1 MVNAMGQRILITG
14 ARRGIGAA
22 IAVGLARPGNT
33 LLLHHLAAEAEAEG
47 VARLCRDLGATAEL
61 LDADLADP
69 GAVAGLAE
77 RAGPVDVLIN
87 NAAKASN
94 VDIGVLPLAEWQQTL
109 AVNVTAPMLLSQAL
123 AAGMA
128 ERGWG
133 RIVNVVSPTVRMGGP
148 SGPSYVASKAAL
160 IGLTRSLARA
170 LGPSGIT
177 VNALSPGAIRTEGE
191 AELTGGRD
199 AELHAPLVATQAVPR
214 ALVPEDLVATVRLLV
229 SDGAGA
235 LTGQVIEVGGGLI
248 FR

>member
-1 MVNAMGQRILITG
+1 MSQRILITG

-33 LLLHHLAAEAEAEG
+33 LLLHHLGATAETEG
-47 VARLCRDLGATAEL
+47 VAGLCRDLGADAEL

-69 GAVAGLAE
+69 AAITRLAGQ
-77 RAGPVDVLIN
+77 AGPVDVLIN
-87 NAAKASN
+87 NAARASN
-94 VDIGVLPLAEWQQTL
+94 VPFGALPLDEWAQTF
-109 AVNVTAPMLLSQAL
+109 AVNVTAPMLLAQHLS
-123 AAGMA
+123 AGMA

-160 IGLTRSLARA
+160 IGLTRSLARS
-170 LGPSGIT
+170 LGPLGIT

-191 AELTGGRD
+191 VELEESMTAD
-199 AELHAPLVATQAVPR
+199 ALARRPDLASTQAIPR
-214 ALVPEDLVATVRLLV
+214 SLVPEDLVATVRLLI
-229 SDGAGA
+229 SDGSGA
-235 LTGQVIEVGGGLI
+235 LTGQVIEVGGGLV

>member
-1 MVNAMGQRILITG
+1 MGQRILITG

-22 IAVGLARPGNT
+22 LAVGLARPGTT
-33 LLLHHLAAEAEAEG
+33 LLLHHLAAAGEAET
-47 VARLCRDLGATAEL
+47 VAGLCRDLGAKTEL

-69 GAVAGLAE
+69 TAVGALAAA
-77 RAGPVDVLIN
+77 AGPVDVLIN
-87 NAAKASN
+87 NAARASN
-94 VDIGVLPLAEWQQTL
+94 VGFDVLSLDEWQSTF
-109 AVNVTAPMLLSQAL
+109 AVNVTAPMLLAQAL
-123 AAGMA
+123 SAGMA

-160 IGLTRSLARA
+160 IGLTRSLARS
-170 LGPSGIT
+170 LGPAGIT
-177 VNALSPGAIRTEGE
+177 VNALSPGATRTEGE
-191 AELTGGRD
+191 AELAGGRD
-199 AELHAPLVATQAVPR
+199 AETHAPLVAAQAIPR
-214 ALVPEDLVATVRLLV
+214 SLVPEDVVATTRLLI

>member
-1 MVNAMGQRILITG
+1 MVNGMRQRILITG

-22 IAVGLARPGNT
+22 LAVGLARPGHT
-33 LLLHHLAAEAEAEG
+33 LLLHHLAAAAEAET
-47 VARLCRDLGATAEL
+47 VARHCRDLGATAEVVE
-61 LDADLADP
+61 ADLADP
-69 GAVAGLAE
+69 AAVRTLAD
-77 RAGPVDVLIN
+77 RAGPVDVLVN

-94 VDIGVLPLAEWQQTL
+94 VDLDVLPLDEWQRTF
-109 AVNVTAPMLLSQAL
+109 AVNVTAPMLLAQSL
-123 AAGMA
+123 SAGMA
-128 ERGWG
+128 ARGWG

-160 IGLTRSLARA
+160 IGLTRSLARS

-191 AELTGGRD
+191 AELAAGRD
-199 AELHAPLVATQAVPR
+199 AETHAPLVATQAIPR
-214 ALVPEDLVATVRLLV
+214 PLVPEDLVATVRLLI

>member
-1 MVNAMGQRILITG
+1 MGQRILITG

-22 IAVGLARPGNT
+22 LAVGLARPGTT
-33 LLLHHLAAEAEAEG
+33 LLLHHLAAAGEAET
-47 VARLCRDLGATAEL
+47 VAGLCRDLGAKTEL

-69 GAVAGLAE
+69 TAVGALAAA
-77 RAGPVDVLIN
+77 AGPVDVLIN
-87 NAAKASN
+87 NAARASN
-94 VDIGVLPLAEWQQTL
+94 VGFDVLSLDEWQSTF
-109 AVNVTAPMLLSQAL
+109 AVNVTAPMLLAQAL
-123 AAGMA
+123 SVGMA

-160 IGLTRSLARA
+160 IGLTRSLARS
-170 LGPSGIT
+170 LGPAGIT
-177 VNALSPGAIRTEGE
+177 VNALSPGATRTEGE
-191 AELTGGRD
+191 AELAGGRD
-199 AELHAPLVATQAVPR
+199 AETHAPLVAAQAIPR
-214 ALVPEDLVATVRLLV
+214 SLVPEDVVATTRLLI